1 MAEGLEATVLNAID
15 SEGEIPDTGDFAKQH
30 GVDHKALTG
39 VALSL
44 ESIGFILKQV
54 HGYKWVCRHG
64 CGTLE
69 VIRTQQAQI
78 SWTYPRLEVMR
89 NHMHRLAGLTLHLKC
104 CAVTSTD
111 KLDLPY
117 T

>member
-1 MAEGLEATVLNAID
+1 MATVLNAID

-54 HGYKWVCRHG
+54 HGYNYRIAKMVWDNWSDTR
-64 CGTLE
+64 
-69 VIRTQQAQI
+69 
-78 SWTYPRLEVMR
+78 P
-89 NHMHRLAGLTLHLKC
+89 LA
-104 CAVTSTD
+104 
-111 KLDLPY
+111 
-117 T
+117 